1 MISTLLA
8 GLIILLS
15 LHAVDSLSPRR
26 SEPRLLT
33 LPIRPIPRPTN
44 IHPQIVR
51 DLFSNCSEYFKLTL
65 LGSFCKWTLI
75 AVLDDWQ

>member
-15 LHAVDSLSPRR
+15 LHAVDSLSPSRR
-26 SEPRLLT
+26 SEPQLFT
-33 LPIRPIPRPTN
+33 LPIRPIPRPSN

-51 DLFSNCSEYFKLTL
+51 DQFSKLFGIFKMNISWVAFAN
-65 LGSFCKWTLI
+65 GH
-75 AVLDDWQ
+75 